1 MRTRRCRTTAK
12 QHSGHVTSRRTRPGH
27 HVRLVAA
34 VALAAAGV
42 LAGSI
47 TTAAGADTVAT
58 APTAP
63 QPHVSFTA
71 SPSPAYGGDAADPD
85 LLYSAGTYYAFT
97 TGTPLGNH
105 IQALTDTTGS
115 PASGWQSYTGLPYG
129 SSALPGP
136 LPAWETPNTQTS
148 PGVFFYG
155 GHWVMFYDASAN
167 GAPADSGHSC
177 LSVATATTLS
187 PPVFT
192 DNSTGGLYCGT
203 PGVGVLDPSPFVD
216 PATGVAYLLWKSND
230 GSSAAPSQI
239 WSDQLSTS
247 GTSLVGTARVLLTV
261 DQPALPWETTTDD
274 PQMVFASGTYNLLF
288 SAGDFTSTSY
298 NEALTT
304 CSGPLGPC
312 SQPAAPFLTTY
323 GGAYGPGGGSLF
335 QDASGAWWLG
345 YAAWS
350 LPCTSYS
357 CGAVRQLYTAPID
370 LSNGLSVPC
379 SPPTG
384 TPTGYRFVASDG
396 GIFSYGNQ
404 PFCGSTGS
412 IHINQPV
419 VGIANTADAG
429 GYWTVAR
436 DGGIFSF
443 GDATFYGS
451 TGSIHLNQPIV
462 GMAATPS
469 GHGYWLVASDGGIF
483 SYGDA
488 TFYGSTGSMHLNQP
502 IVGMAATPSGHG
514 YWLVASD
521 GGIFSFG
528 DATFYGSTGSMH
540 LNQPI
545 VGMAATPSGHGY
557 WLVASDG
564 GIFSFGDATF
574 YGSTGSLHLNRPIVG
589 MAATPSGDGYW
600 LVASDGGIFAYGGDA
615 TFYGSTGS
623 IHLNQ
628 PIVGMS
634 GP

>member
-1 MRTRRCRTTAK
+1 MSARMNRD
-12 QHSGHVTSRRTRPGH
+12 RTRPDQRSRRAASGFTLPRH
-27 HVRLVAA
+27 HFRLVAA
-34 VALAAAGV
+34 VALAASGV
-42 LAGSI
+42 LAGCL
-47 TTAAGADTVAT
+47 AT
-58 APTAP
+58 ASGASTVSTAHSAA

-71 SPSPAYGGDAADPD
+71 SPSPAYAGDAGDPD
-85 LLYSAGTYYAFT
+85 PLYSNGTYYAFT
-97 TGTPLGNH
+97 TGTPAGNF
-105 IQALTDTTGS
+105 IQALTSTS
-115 PASGWQSYTGLPYG
+115 PSSGWQPYTGGSG
-129 SSALPGP
+129 SSALPSP
-136 LPAWETPNTQTS
+136 PAWETVNTQTS

-177 LSVATATTLS
+177 ISVATATTLS

-192 DNSTGGLYCGT
+192 DTSAGPLWCGT

-216 PATGVAYLLWKSND
+216 PATGAAYLLWKSND

-239 WSDQLSTS
+239 WSDQLSAS
-247 GTSLVGTARVLLTV
+247 GTSLVGTATVLLTV
-261 DQPALPWETTTDD
+261 NQPALPWETTTDD
-274 PQMVFASGTYNLLF
+274 PQMVSASGTYNLLF
-288 SAGDFTSTSY
+288 SAGDFTNSTY

-312 SQPAAPFLTTY
+312 AQPAAPFLTTY
-323 GGAYGPGGGSLF
+323 GGAYGPGGGALF

-379 SPPTG
+379 NPPSG

-412 IHINQPV
+412 IFINQPV

-443 GDATFYGS
+443 GDAAFYGSTGSIHLNQPIVGMAATPSGHGYWLVASDGGIFSYGDATFYGS

-488 TFYGSTGSMHLNQP
+488 TFYGSTGSLHLNRPIVGMAATPSGHGYWLVASDGGIFSYGDATFYGSTGSLHLNQP

-521 GGIFSFG
+521 GGIFSYG
-528 DATFYGSTGSMH
+528 DSTF
-540 LNQPI
+540 
-545 VGMAATPSGHGY
+545 
-557 WLVASDG
+557 
-564 GIFSFGDATF
+564 F
-574 YGSTGSLHLNRPIVG
+574 
-589 MAATPSGDGYW
+589 
-600 LVASDGGIFAYGGDA
+600 
-615 TFYGSTGS
+615 GSTGS
-623 IHLNQ
+623 IHLNK